1 MSKCEASCLTIRVIS
16 PYGNEVSVGPVY
28 PIVRSRLLRVNF

>member
-16 PYGNEVSVGPVY
+16 PYGNEVSVGPVLSHS
-28 PIVRSRLLRVNF
+28 PLSPLTS